1 VSAADK
7 KITGGA
13 AGQGGA
19 GNGGVREPDGFE
31 FTPENTAEIS
41 RILERYP
48 TDHCESAVMP
58 ILDLAQR
65 QMGGWLPQAAMDRV
79 AGILGMAPIR
89 VYEVATFYS
98 MFNLEPVGR
107 HHVQVC
113 TTTPCWLRGSDDITA
128 TCKRLLGVSFGETTP
143 DGEFTLGEVECL
155 GACVNAPM
163 VKINDDY
170 YEDLEPASV
179 EAVINQIKRGEKPR
193 SGSQTSR
200 KGASPANGLTSLTS
214 EHFKPTVL
222 PALNLLKR
230 KSKKS

>member
-1 VSAADK
+1 VSTANN
-7 KITGGA
+7 ITSGE
-13 AGQGGA
+13 
-19 GNGGVREPDGFE
+19 VEGFE

-48 TDHCESAVMP
+48 SDHCESAVMP

-79 AGILGMAPIR
+79 ADILGMAPIR
-89 VYEVATFYS
+89 VYEVATFYT

-113 TTTPCWLRGSDDITA
+113 TTTPCWLRGSDDITS
-128 TCKRLLGVSFGETTP
+128 TCKRLLGVSFGETTQ

-155 GACVNAPM
+155 GACANAPM
-163 VKINDDY
+163 IKIIDDY
-170 YEDLEPASV
+170 FEDLDPASL

-200 KGASPANGLTSLTS
+200 KGAAPANGLTS

-222 PALNLLKR
+222 PAINLLKR
-230 KSKKS
+230 KTKKS